1 MNRQCEAIL
10 DRLLEVTQDG
20 WPRECDV
27 RCGQTVG
34 LGVLR
39 DYSGEPHYF
48 CSRHYQLV
56 RSRRMELL
64 IAFVGG
70 IAAAYLFAWALCH
83 SAAEGDRRMW
93 ADRDCTPEEALRGE
107 RNEK

>member
-56 RSRRMELL
+56 DARVSRADAAERSRRDLADAGRE
-64 IAFVGG
+64 AVH
-70 IAAAYLFAWALCH
+70 AAA
-83 SAAEGDRRMW
+83 DRR
-93 ADRDCTPEEALRGE
+93 EEMRLIRPGVV
-107 RNEK
+107 R